1 MHTLGP
7 IVGDFMH
14 LSTTLLW
21 LDHQVK
27 WMGIGGLNPQALALS
42 TNILQLLLA
51 EFTDIFAEPMDLP
64 PRQSFDHRIHLLRPT
79 PLLTVRPYCYP

>member
-51 EFTDIFAEPMDLP
+51 EFTNIFAELMDLP
-64 PRQSFDHRIHLLRPT
+64 SRQSFDHRIHLLLPT
-79 PLLTVRPYCYP
+79 PLVTVRPYCYP